1 MALSRSQ
8 LKQFR
13 QALLAERVKVAGEI
27 KSIAQETSKSPRE
40 ASGDLSAYTVHMAD
54 MSADAY
60 EREVSMNI
68 VSSEQEVLY
77 QIDDALKRMEEGSLT
92 EEEVERL
99 GEALMDLDAAI
110 EKIKME
116 QGVVESVK
124 AVRDGLD
131 RIVDEAIDTLLNP
144 RRLDQPA

>member
-1 MALSRSQ
+1 MALSRAQ

-13 QALLAERVKVAGEI
+13 QALLVVRAKVAGEI

-77 QIDDALKRMEEGSLT
+77 QIDDALKRMEEGVFGTCQQCNKPITMS
-92 EEEVERL
+92 RL
-99 GEALMDLDAAI
+99 
-110 EKIKME
+110 
-116 QGVVESVK
+116 K
-124 AVRDGLD
+124 AVPYASLCIQCQRDKE
-131 RIVDEAIDTLLNP
+131 RKNK
-144 RRLDQPA
+144 R